1 MDITTLR
8 SKLESAQ
15 SWLSDELAQIS
26 TGRATP
32 ALLDSVTIDVYG
44 AMQPVKSVASI
55 TLEDARTLRV
65 SPWDKSQI
73 KSLEQA
79 VHDAKLP
86 VSVSTDDQGLRVHV
100 PALTEESRQSLVK
113 LLKEKLEQ
121 ARVRVRSA
129 REEAMKEL
137 QQAGLSEDEVRD
149 TKEDIQKEVDAMNT
163 TLQEVFQAK
172 ESEISTI

>member
-86 VSVSTDDQGLRVHV
+86 VSVSTDEPR
-100 PALTEESRQSLVK
+100 TS
-113 LLKEKLEQ
+113 
-121 ARVRVRSA
+121 SA
-129 REEAMKEL
+129 RSSTNRRE
-137 QQAGLSEDEVRD
+137 SS
-149 TKEDIQKEVDAMNT
+149 
-163 TLQEVFQAK
+163 VFGK
-172 ESEISTI
+172 TFERKT